1 MISINAISCSA
12 MQNDDDNTQCNPYSA
27 EASDFAEASSDKSKG
42 KQKTISTLLKLVH
55 RNNPAKAKESKNF
68 YIKHINN
75 FNQHTNELYNA
86 INLANTGHYTVHRA
100 MNIRVAII
108 TDDLIPLKYKMRNL
122 LQCIKT
128 YNLYRINYSGQNSQ
142 NPEKSPRIKIID
154 SIIDTCK
161 DYTFFLDAQKIDHY
175 QRLIDHIAYFSVKKG
190 HDKTIAYEDSW
201 IHQHDPDILD
211 ALKTI
216 SSDAQTL
223 ATLLNE
229 ETLNEEQLIEWK
241 NHVKYIQQSTTDNG
255 QEVDSLHHENSEEN
269 EECCVI

>member
-55 RNNPAKAKESKNF
+55 RNKPVEAKKSKDF

-86 INLANTGHYTVHRA
+86 INLANAGHYTVHPA

-122 LQCIKT
+122 LQCIET

-161 DYTFFLDAQKIDHY
+161 DCAIFLDAQKIGHY
-175 QRLIDHIAYFSVKKG
+175 QCLINHIAYFSVKKG